1 MKKTSKKAKVPLKP
15 LEPIYKFFSK
25 RNWKPFPFQ
34 EELWNAYLNGQSG
47 LLHVPTGSG
56 KTYAAV
62 MGPFADFL
70 ARPRKGIKAL
80 YLTPLRALARD
91 LEIALKEPI
100 IQEGWPITVESRTG
114 DTSYTVKKKQIKNP
128 ADLLLTT
135 PESLSVL
142 ISQPDA
148 EDILKHVEVVILDEW
163 HELMA
168 SKRGSLTELSLS
180 YLRSLNPELKIW
192 ALSASIGNLK
202 EAAQVAVGPK
212 CKPVIIS
219 GGSERTL
226 DLECLLPPKIDA
238 FPWAGHLGFALQDQL
253 IEQLDPQQSTLIF
266 TNTRSQAERWYETL
280 NEKLPQMQ
288 GELAIHHS
296 SLDREEREIV
306 EEGVKNGDI
315 KWVVCTSSLDLG
327 VDFQPVEK
335 IVQVGSPKMVAR
347 LLQRAG
353 RAAHRPGGK
362 SRLLFLPTNSWEIL
376 ELDAVRKSLKQN
388 QIESRWPLKKPID
401 VLIQH
406 MTTLACGP
414 GLNMDELSYALKE
427 TYSFSEVSQDELNW
441 CLKFLTVG
449 GETLK
454 SYPQFHKITYDIE
467 TGHYKLK
474 NSKMAQLH
482 RMAIGT
488 IVSRPAML
496 VKYLKGK
503 TLGSVEE
510 DYISRFKKGDVFQLA
525 GKKLELVMIKDMT
538 AYVRLSKRTTNTV
551 PSWLGGKLPMSETLS
566 QSLRE
571 TLDDTQYTENSFLRP
586 LFKAQER
593 ISSIPRSDTLLIETW
608 QSKEGSHLFTFPFE
622 GRLVHEGLSQLWA
635 HRFSQREPSTFA
647 FSINEYGFE
656 LMGPKDY
663 DFKKLF
669 DDDFFTSDGLETEL
683 NASLEVSAL
692 TQRHFREIASIAG
705 LVFTGYPGAK
715 KTGRQMQV
723 SSSLLYDVFKKHEPS
738 NLLMKQS
745 HDEVLKGS
753 LESDRIKTTLN
764 RLSKL
769 KIKWQSLPYP
779 SPLSFPLF
787 LAMSSGNHLSNES
800 MEAKVNRLKKSWE
813 ATV

>member
-1 MKKTSKKAKVPLKP
+1 MKKAHQAELK
-15 LEPIYKFFSK
+15 PIYKFFEN

-34 EELWNAYLNGQSG
+34 EKLWQAFLDGKSG

-62 MGPFADFL
+62 MGPFAHFM
-70 ARPRKGIKAL
+70 AHPKKGIKAL

-91 LEIALKEPI
+91 LEIALQEPI
-100 IQEGWPITVESRTG
+100 TQEGWPLIVESRTG
-114 DTSYTVKKKQIKNP
+114 DTSYTQKKKQLKNP

-148 EDILKHVEVVILDEW
+148 EEILKHVQLVILDEW

-180 YLRSLNPELKIW
+180 YLRSLNPELQIW
-192 ALSASIGNLK
+192 ALSASIGNLV
-202 EAAQVAVGPK
+202 EAAQVAVGPAN
-212 CKPVIIS
+212 KPVIIS
-219 GGSERTL
+219 EGSERSL
-226 DLECLLPPKIDA
+226 DLECLLPPKIDG

-253 IEQLDPQQSTLIF
+253 LEQLDPNQSTLIF
-266 TNTRSQAERWYETL
+266 TNTRSQAERWYENL
-280 NEKLPQMQ
+280 REKLPQMEDQ
-288 GELAIHHS
+288 LAIHHS
-296 SLDREEREIV
+296 SLDREEREWV

-327 VDFQPVEK
+327 VDFQPVER
-335 IVQVGSPKMVAR
+335 IVQIGSPKMIAR

-362 SRLLFLPTNSWEIL
+362 SRLLFVPTNSWEIL
-376 ELDAVRKSLKQN
+376 ELDAVRKSLKEN

-427 TYSFSEVSQDELNW
+427 TYSFKEITQAELNW
-441 CLKFLTVG
+441 CLNFLTVG

-454 SYPQFHKITYDIE
+454 SYPQFHKLSYDVE
-467 TGHYKLK
+467 TGLYRLK
-474 NSKMAQLH
+474 NSKMATLH

-488 IVSRPAML
+488 IVSRPAVL
-496 VKYLKGK
+496 VKYMKGK
-503 TLGSVEE
+503 KLGSVEE

-525 GKKLELVMIKDMT
+525 GKKLELVMMKDMT
-538 AYVRLSKRTTNTV
+538 AYVRLTKQSTNTV

-566 QSLRE
+566 HSLRL
-571 TLDDTQYTENSFLRP
+571 TLDDKEYTDTSFLKP
-586 LFKAQER
+586 LFKAQENV
-593 ISSIPRSDTLLIETW
+593 SAIPRANTLPIETW
-608 QSKEGSHLFTFPFE
+608 QSKEGSHFFAFPFE

-635 HRFSQREPSTFA
+635 HRFSQRQASTFA

-663 DFKKLF
+663 DFKSLF
-669 DDDFFTSDGLETEL
+669 DDDFFAFDGIEAEL

-705 LVFTGYPGAK
+705 LVFTGYPGSP

-723 SSSLLYDVFKKHEPS
+723 SSSLLYDVFKKHEPN
-738 NLLMKQS
+738 NLLIKQS
-745 HDEVLKGS
+745 HDEVMKGS
-753 LESDRIKTTLN
+753 LESDRIKTTLK
-764 RLSKL
+764 RLSQL
-769 KIKWQSLPYP
+769 KVSWQALPFP

-800 MEAKVNRLKKSWE
+800 MEAKVSRLKKSWE